1 MKNDTTLKK
10 HTIRLLLYSLL
21 CLLCLPSWANTL
33 QFQSQY
39 VPPPLQPWVN
49 WVLHDLQGYKDYTCP
64 PQMRDKE
71 ICHWPSLMTLNIN
84 ATQAEFSQKWQ
95 VYNAGW
101 ITLPGNAKHW
111 PQQVKINDVDAIVA
125 DRAGIPSIFASKG
138 ELTLQGQ
145 FHFSQIPE
153 FLPIPVNTGLIALT
167 INGSPV
173 TIPRLDHQGRLWLR
187 QRGMTTEATVE
198 DRLDMR
204 VYRHIID
211 DIPLQVTMRMELEVA
226 GRPREVVLGP
236 VLLDKHQPMSI
247 KSPLPARLEADGRLR
262 LQVRPGSWTVTL
274 RTRQV
279 GAVNKLTF
287 TPPEEGQW
295 VDQEVWVF
303 EARNDLRVV
312 EIHGVSAIDPQQT
325 ALPKA
330 WRKFPAYQMKAGNT
344 LKLVE
349 KRRGDPEPAPD
360 RLTLERYFWLDF
372 DGKGYTIKD
381 RIGGTM
387 TRGWRLEMAEPAILG
402 RVAVNHQDQFIT
414 RLKEDS
420 NAGVEVRRGDIN
432 LVADSRLEE
441 AVSQLPAVGWAH
453 DFENV
458 QATLHLPPGWR
469 LFSATGVDDVP
480 GTWLKKWT
488 LLEFFIVLIM
498 AVAVA
503 KLWRW
508 WWGGLTLVTMVL
520 IFHETKAPHW
530 VWLGII
536 ISLALLKVLPTLG
549 WFSRSVRL
557 YRDMSLLALLI
568 IALPFMMQQMRQSIY
583 PQLKYPNK
591 RLVQSGFHSQPGFAA
606 FSKSRGRFAFKKGK
620 SGFSAKSDFAEKPVQ
635 TPEIAEYKWS
645 VKDAE
650 SKFDDQRQQEAK
662 PMLRSEG
669 RYQSPIVSPSG
680 DIRSKLVQ
688 ISPEAKVQTG
698 PGLPQWGWHS
708 ILMRWSGP
716 VQQEQSLHLWLLS
729 PPVNSML
736 SVARVI
742 LLALLITFF
751 LWVSWG
757 SGARLKAISGKKSG
771 FTEKCPDKKNAH
783 RKTKVNIALLLVGL
797 CFLSLPLVSYADE
810 ASNSISNVLGHPQV
824 NGTLNLLEKSGVPF
838 VGLLKQ
844 ENKEDAVQLTIH
856 DFPPQPLLDELRN
869 RLLKE
874 QLSSRKPK
882 CSPYCAFSPRLDL
895 ALEAKQ
901 LTLRMEIHSH
911 ADVVVPLPG
920 IAKQWLPQQVLL
932 NGKSAQN
939 LWRDKKGQLWINL
952 IKGIHQVQ
960 MVGTLPNRH
969 TVQLPLPLKPHFVKV
984 KAVGWRIEGVH
995 ENGIA
1000 DAQLQFTRE
1009 QSDKTR
1015 LAELEMGSLPPFVQ
1029 VERTLLLGVD
1039 WQVITHVERITPLG
1053 TAIVLEIPL
1062 LKGESVTSE
1071 GIRVEKGH
1079 ALINMPSNRSYITWK
1094 SVLAPQKTLTLIA
1107 PDNTFSTET
1116 WRLDASA
1123 IWHVEIEG
1131 IPVVHHQAEGRWL
1144 PEWRPLP
1151 GESVTLHLSR
1161 PTGAAGQVLTIDSSQ
1176 LTISPGQRS
1185 TDNRLLLS
1193 FRSSRGLQ
1201 HKITLP
1207 ENAQLQSVKI
1217 NGKSHPIR
1225 QEGRFVTLPMMPGEQ
1240 HFELLFQQPTGMRT
1254 QFNTSP
1260 VDLGIDSVNTHI
1272 EIKMPKERWILFT
1285 GGKPI
1290 GPAVMIWGLLIVI
1303 VLVSI
1308 GLGQISLTPLNTI
1321 HWLLLGVVLSQ
1332 VPVIFMLCVVAWFM
1346 VLGFRARI
1354 SPDMSPLRFDAIQI
1368 GIAITTITALSIL
1381 LFAITQGLLGNPSMH
1396 IAGNGSSAYN
1406 LLWYEDHSEG
1416 ILPQVWVFSFP
1427 MLVYRIAML
1436 LWALWLSFALLRWL
1450 HWGWESFSQHGLW
1463 KSLFSKK
1470 AVRT

>member
-1 MKNDTTLKK
+1 MKNHATLKTHAK
-10 HTIRLLLYSLL
+10 KMWLYSLL
-21 CLLCLPSWANTL
+21 CLLCLPLWANTL
-33 QFQSQY
+33 QSQSQY

-49 WVLHDLQGYKDYTCP
+49 WVLHDIQGYKGYTCP
-64 PQMRDKE
+64 EKRRYKE
-71 ICHWPSLMTLNIN
+71 ICHWPTLMTLNIN
-84 ATQAEFSQKWQ
+84 ATQAEFRQKWQ

-101 ITLPGNAKHW
+101 IVLPGNSKHW
-111 PQQVKINDVDAIVA
+111 PQQIKINEVDAIVA
-125 DRAGIPSIFASKG
+125 DRGGIPSVFASKG

-153 FLPIPVNTGLIALT
+153 FLQIPVNTGLIALT

-173 TIPRLDHQGRLWLR
+173 TIPRLDNQGRLWLR
-187 QRGMTTEATVE
+187 QRGMTTETTVE

-211 DIPLQVTMRMELEVA
+211 DIPLQVTMRMELDVA
-226 GRPREVVLGP
+226 GRAREVVLGP
-236 VLLDKHQPMSI
+236 VLLDKHQAMSI

-262 LQVRPGSWTVTL
+262 LQVRPGSWTLTL

-287 TPPEEGQW
+287 IPPEGQW
-295 VDQEVWVF
+295 VDNEIWVF
-303 EARNDLRVV
+303 EAHNDLRVV
-312 EIHGVSAIDPQQT
+312 EIHGVAAIDPQQT
-325 ALPKA
+325 ALPNA

-360 RLTLERYFWLDF
+360 RLTLKRDFWLDF
-372 DGKGYTIKD
+372 DGKGYTVKD

-402 RVAVNHQDQFIT
+402 RVAVNDQDQFIT

-420 NAGVEVRRGDIN
+420 NAGVEVRRGDID

-441 AVSQLPAVGWAH
+441 TVSQLPAVGWAH
-453 DFENV
+453 NFENV

-480 GTWLKKWT
+480 GTWLKEWT

-508 WWGGLTLVTMVL
+508 WWGVLTLVTMVL

-530 VWLGII
+530 VLWLGII
-536 ISLALLKVLPTLG
+536 VSLALLKVLPALG
-549 WFSRSVRL
+549 WFSRSVRI
-557 YRDMSLLALLI
+557 YRDLSLIALLI

-583 PQLKYPNK
+583 PQLKYPHK
-591 RLVQSGFHSQPGFAA
+591 RLVQSGSHFSA
-606 FSKSRGRFAFKKGK
+606 FSKSRGRFAFKKGRDDQY
-620 SGFSAKSDFAEKPVQ
+620 AESDFVERSARLPGRS
-635 TPEIAEYKWS
+635 TPSPKHKALMPS
-645 VKDAE
+645 PM
-650 SKFDDQRQQEAK
+650 SRSEA
-662 PMLRSEG
+662 RSEG
-669 RYQSPIVSPSG
+669 RYQSAKASPSG
-680 DIRSKLVQ
+680 DIRSELVQ
-688 ISPEAKVQTG
+688 IAPEAKVQTG
-698 PGLPQWGWHS
+698 PGLPQWSWHS

-716 VQQEQSLHLWLLS
+716 VQQDQSLHLWLLS

-742 LLALLITFF
+742 LLALLTMFF

-757 SGARLKAISGKKSG
+757 SGARLKAMSRKKSG

-783 RKTKVNIALLLVGL
+783 CKVNSNIALLLVGL

-810 ASNSISNVLGHPQV
+810 PSNSISNVLDHSQV
-824 NGTLNLLEKSGVPF
+824 DGTQNLLDKSGVPL
-838 VGLLKQ
+838 VDLVKQ
-844 ENKEDAVQLTIH
+844 ENEGDAVQFTIH

-869 RLLKE
+869 RLLK
-874 QLSSRKPK
+874 QHLSSRKPK

-901 LTLRMEIHSH
+901 LSLRMEIHSH
-911 ADVVVPLPG
+911 ANVVVPLPG

-932 NGKSAQN
+932 NGKPAQN
-939 LWRDKKGQLWINL
+939 LWRDKKGQLWINV

-960 MVGTLPNRH
+960 MVGPLPNRH

-984 KAVGWRIEGVH
+984 KSVGWRIEGVH
-995 ENGIA
+995 ENGVA

-1015 LAELEMGSLPPFVQ
+1015 LVELEMGSLPPFVQ

-1039 WQVITHVERITPLG
+1039 WQVITRVRRITPLG
-1053 TAIVLEIPL
+1053 TAIVLDIPL

-1079 ALINMPSNRSYITWK
+1079 ALINMPSNHSYITWK

-1176 LTISPGQRS
+1176 LIISPGQRS
-1185 TDNRLLLS
+1185 TDNRLLLR

-1217 NGKSHPIR
+1217 NGKSQPIR
-1225 QEGRFVTLPMMPGEQ
+1225 QEGRFVTLPMMPGAQ

-1272 EIKMPKERWILFT
+1272 EINMPRERWILFT

-1308 GLGQISLTPLNTI
+1308 GLGKISLTPLNTI

-1332 VPVIFMLCVVAWFM
+1332 VPVPFMLCVVAWFM
-1346 VLGFRARI
+1346 ILGFRARI

-1381 LFAITQGLLGNPSMH
+1381 LFAIAQGLLGDPSMQ
-1396 IAGNGSSAYN
+1396 IAGNGSSAYH

-1416 ILPQVWVFSFP
+1416 ILPQVWVFSLP

-1450 HWGWESFSQHGLW
+1450 HWGWENFSQHGLW

-1470 AVRT
+1470 VKRT

>member
-1 MKNDTTLKK
+1 
-10 HTIRLLLYSLL
+10 
-21 CLLCLPSWANTL
+21 
-33 QFQSQY
+33 
-39 VPPPLQPWVN
+39 
-49 WVLHDLQGYKDYTCP
+49 
-64 PQMRDKE
+64 
-71 ICHWPSLMTLNIN
+71 MTLNIN

-101 ITLPGNAKHW
+101 IALPGNAKHW
-111 PQQVKINDVDAIVA
+111 PQQVKINDVDAIVS
-125 DRAGIPSIFASKG
+125 DRGGIPNVFASKG

-153 FLPIPVNTGLIALT
+153 FLQIPVNTGLIALT

-173 TIPRLDHQGRLWLR
+173 TIPRLDNQGRLWLR
-187 QRGMTTEATVE
+187 QRGMTTETTVE

-204 VYRHIID
+204 VYRHILD
-211 DIPLQVTMRMELEVA
+211 DIPLQVTTRMELDVA

-236 VLLDKHQPMSI
+236 VLLDKHQAMSI
-247 KSPLPARLEADGRLR
+247 NSPLPARLEADGRLR
-262 LQVRPGSWTVTL
+262 LQVRPGSWPLTL
-274 RTRQV
+274 YTRQV

-287 TPPEEGQW
+287 IPPEGQW
-295 VDQEVWVF
+295 VDKEVWVF
-303 EARNDLRVV
+303 EARNDLRVI
-312 EIHGVSAIDPQQT
+312 EIHGVAAIDPQQT
-325 ALPKA
+325 ALPNA

-344 LKLVE
+344 LKFVE

-360 RLTLERYFWLDF
+360 RLTLKRDFWLDF
-372 DGKGYTIKD
+372 DGKGYTVKD

-402 RVAVNHQDQFIT
+402 RVAVNDQDQFIT

-420 NAGVEVRRGDIN
+420 NAGVEVRRGDID

-480 GTWLKKWT
+480 GTWLKEWT

-498 AVAVA
+498 AVAVG

-508 WWGGLTLVTMVL
+508 WWGVLTLVTMVL

-549 WFSRSVRL
+549 WFSRSVRI
-557 YRDMSLLALLI
+557 YRDLSLLALLI
-568 IALPFMMQQMRQSIY
+568 IALPFMMQQMRESIY

-591 RLVQSGFHSQPGFAA
+591 RLAQPSYLYTEA
-606 FSKSRGRFAFKKGK
+606 FVERQAREA
-620 SGFSAKSDFAEKPVQ
+620 
-635 TPEIAEYKWS
+635 EIAIFKNRYREMEP
-645 VKDAE
+645 KD
-650 SKFDDQRQQEAK
+650 KFDQIQQPPRVLMEP
-662 PMLRSEG
+662 PMPRSED
-669 RYQSPIVSPSG
+669 RYQAARVSPSG
-680 DIRSKLVQ
+680 DIRSELVQ
-688 ISPEAKVQTG
+688 IAPEAKVQTG
-698 PGLPQWGWHS
+698 PGLPQWNWHS

-742 LLALLITFF
+742 LLALLTTFF
-751 LWVSWG
+751 LWISWG
-757 SGARLKAISGKKSG
+757 SGARLKAMSGKKSG

-783 RKTKVNIALLLVGL
+783 CKAKVNRNIALLLVGL

-810 ASNSISNVLGHPQV
+810 PSNPISNILGNPQV
-824 NGTLNLLEKSGVPF
+824 NGTLNLDKSGVPL
-838 VGLLKQ
+838 VDLLKQ
-844 ENKEDAVQLTIH
+844 ENKEDKKDAVQFTIH

-869 RLLKE
+869 RLLK
-874 QLSSRKPK
+874 QHLSSRKPD
-882 CSPYCAFSPRLDL
+882 CSPDCAFSPRLDL

-901 LTLRMEIHSH
+901 LSLRMAIHSY

-932 NGKSAQN
+932 NGKPAQN
-939 LWRDKKGQLWINL
+939 LWRDQKGQLWINV

-960 MVGTLPNRH
+960 MVGPLPNRH

-984 KAVGWRIEGVH
+984 KAVGWRVEGVH
-995 ENGIA
+995 ENGVA

-1039 WQVITHVERITPLG
+1039 WQVITHVRRITPLG

-1079 ALINMPSNRSYITWK
+1079 ALINMPSNESYIDWD
-1094 SVLAPQKTLTLIA
+1094 SVLAPQKKLTLIA

-1123 IWHVEIEG
+1123 IWHVEIKG

-1151 GESVTLHLSR
+1151 GESVTLQLSR

-1176 LTISPGQRS
+1176 LIISPGQRS

-1225 QEGRFVTLPMMPGEQ
+1225 QEGRFVTLPMMPGAQ
-1240 HFELLFQQPTGMRT
+1240 SFELLFQQPTGMRT
-1254 QFNTSP
+1254 QFDTSP

-1332 VPVIFMLCVVAWFM
+1332 IPVPFMLCVVGWFM
-1346 VLGFRARI
+1346 VLGWRARI

-1368 GIAITTITALSIL
+1368 GIAILTITALGIL
-1381 LFAITQGLLGNPSMH
+1381 LVAITQGLLGNPSMH

-1416 ILPQVWVFSFP
+1416 ILPQVWVFSLP

-1470 AVRT
+1470 VERT